1 MFTVAFSIYD
11 IDKDGFIDQSELLH
25 ILRASL
31 FNNTLSLTEEQM
43 KQAVE
48 ATFKEA
54 DLNGDGIISFDEF
67 REMVIKHPQM
77 IDSMTIN
84 ADFTSPT

>member
-1 MFTVAFSIYD
+1 
-11 IDKDGFIDQSELLH
+11 
-25 ILRASL
+25 
-31 FNNTLSLTEEQM
+31 M

-54 DLNGDGIISFDEF
+54 DLNNDGYISFDEF

-77 IDSMTIN
+77 IDSMTIST
-84 ADFTSPT
+84 DFTQGD

>member
-1 MFTVAFSIYD
+1 MHVL
-11 IDKDGFIDQSELLH
+11 K
-25 ILRASL
+25 ASL
-31 FNNTLSLTEEQM
+31 FENALKLTEEQM

-54 DLNGDGIISFDEF
+54 DLNGDGLISFDEF

-77 IDSMTIN
+77 IESMTIN
-84 ADFTSPT
+84 TDFTSDSL